1 MMRAIRV
8 TLLLCCIM
16 GLSALLPREP
26 ASAQSSK
33 AVAYLLKEITA
44 RITLHTPAGHGGLC
58 HGFVYTVRGEMAYV
72 ATAKHCLADLVV
84 PPLDRVPSLDLTA
97 TVQYANGTAG
107 TVQHFVWTKN
117 QDALVAIASFTTHP
131 RAYLEVC
138 VDCWSYET
146 FGLGKNVPVVSVLSA
161 GGGPPVIS
169 SGVVSSGLTGGYV
182 VYLPSS
188 SGSSGAP
195 ILDLRG
201 NLVGLISAGSLSR
214 GAEAGWKTR
223 IVPGAEVESLLRHAL
238 EQYARRAGL
247 GTRGADTP

>member
-1 MMRAIRV
+1 MTRV
-8 TLLLCCIM
+8 IGLAALALMLFTA
-16 GLSALLPREP
+16 GLSSPP
-26 ASAQSSK
+26 AGAQSSK
-33 AVAYLLKEITA
+33 AVSYLLKEITA
-44 RITLHTPAGHGGLC
+44 RITLQTPAGRSGLC

-72 ATAKHCLADLVV
+72 ATAKHCVADLVV
-84 PPLDRVPSLDLTA
+84 PPLDRVPSLGLTA

-117 QDALVAIASFTTHP
+117 QDALIALASFTTHP
-131 RAYLEVC
+131 RAYVEVC
-138 VDCWSYET
+138 IDCWSYET

-161 GGGPPVIS
+161 GGGLPVIS
-169 SGVVSSGLTGGYV
+169 SGVVTSDLTGGYV

-201 NLVGLISAGSLSR
+201 NLVGIISAGSLFR
-214 GAEAGWKTR
+214 GAEASWKTR

-238 EQYARRAGL
+238 ERYAKRAGL
-247 GTRGADTP
+247 DTRGAATP